1 MKKRGLAQGRGLDA
15 LLGSIKQARDD
26 VQNSQS
32 SHAGAQLDELA
43 LECLQRG
50 EYQPRREMSPESL
63 NDLAASIQRHG
74 VMQPIV
80 VRRLGGNPAL
90 QGVQYEIVAGER
102 RWRAAKQAGLTHI
115 PAIIRDLPDELAIAL
130 ALIENIQRED
140 LSPMEQANALQR
152 FHDEFGM
159 SHQEIADAVGK
170 ARTTVSNLLRLI
182 GLQAEVKTL
191 LEHGDLDMGHA
202 RALLSLDAATQIEL
216 AREVVSRGLSVRQ
229 TEQLIRDRLN
239 PAPTK
244 PIRVLPP
251 DVEKLS
257 QRLSERFGAPVQI
270 EHNDKGKGRLTI
282 RYHSL
287 DELDGILAVMGQ
299 PTEELG

>member
-15 LLGSIKQARDD
+15 LLGSIKQARED

-32 SHAGAQLDELA
+32 SHAGAQLEELS
-43 LECLQRG
+43 LDTLQRG

-80 VRRLGGNPAL
+80 VRRLGSSPAL
-90 QGVQYEIVAGER
+90 HGVQYEIVAGER

-182 GLQAEVKTL
+182 GLQPEVKTL

-202 RALLSLDAATQIEL
+202 RALLSLDAAAQIEV

-229 TEQLIRDRLN
+229 TEQLIRDRLTPPVN
-239 PAPTK
+239 K
-244 PIRVLPP
+244 PVRVLPP

-299 PTEELG
+299 SAE

>member
-32 SHAGAQLDELA
+32 SHAGAQLDELP
-43 LECLQRG
+43 LETLQRG
-50 EYQPRREMSPESL
+50 EYQPRREMSPDSL

-182 GLQAEVKTL
+182 GLQPEVKTL

-202 RALLSLDAATQIEL
+202 RALLSLDAAAQIEVS
-216 AREVVSRGLSVRQ
+216 REVVSRGLSVRQ
-229 TEQLIRDRLN
+229 TEQLIRDRQQ
-239 PAPTK
+239 PTPTK
-244 PIRVLPP
+244 PLRVVPP
-251 DVEKLS
+251 DAEKLS

-299 PTEELG
+299 SAE

>member
-15 LLGSIKQARDD
+15 LLGSIKQARED

-32 SHAGAQLDELA
+32 SHAGAQLEELP
-43 LECLQRG
+43 LDTLQRG

-80 VRRLGGNPAL
+80 VRRLGSSSAL
-90 QGVQYEIVAGER
+90 HGVQYEIVAGER

-182 GLQAEVKTL
+182 GLQPEVKTL

-202 RALLSLDAATQIEL
+202 RALLSLDAAAQIEV

-229 TEQLIRDRLN
+229 TEQLIRDRLT
-239 PAPTK
+239 PAVNK
-244 PIRVLPP
+244 PVRVLPP

-287 DELDGILAVMGQ
+287 NELDGILAVMGQ
-299 PTEELG
+299 SAE

>member
-15 LLGSIKQARDD
+15 LLGSIKQARED

-32 SHAGAQLDELA
+32 SHAGAQLEELP
-43 LECLQRG
+43 LDTLQRG

-80 VRRLGGNPAL
+80 VRRLGSSPAL
-90 QGVQYEIVAGER
+90 HGVQYEIVAGER

-182 GLQAEVKTL
+182 GLQPEVKTL

-202 RALLSLDAATQIEL
+202 RALLSLDAAAQIEV

-229 TEQLIRDRLN
+229 TEQLIRDRQQ
-239 PAPTK
+239 PAPSK
-244 PIRVLPP
+244 PPRVLPP

-299 PTEELG
+299 SAE

>member
-32 SHAGAQLDELA
+32 SHAGAQLEELP
-43 LECLQRG
+43 LESLQRG
-50 EYQPRREMSPESL
+50 EYQPRREMSPDSL

-80 VRRLGGNPAL
+80 VRRLGGSPTL

-202 RALLSLDAATQIEL
+202 RALLSLDAATQIEV

-229 TEQLIRDRLN
+229 TEQLIRDRQQ
-239 PAPTK
+239 PTPTK
-244 PIRVLPP
+244 APRVLPP

-299 PTEELG
+299 SAE